1 MFFKKNLRIYFLSIY
16 LDGNIQLK
24 ITSEQYINY
33 GKQEN
38 IVLKYYIHSQIKE
51 TNQTFTRNDNI
62 VFNKHDIV
70 KPVSQFFMI
79 EFKFSKFLS
88 DS

>member
-1 MFFKKNLRIYFLSIY
+1 MINFLSIN

-38 IVLKYYIHSQIKE
+38 IILKYYLHSQIKE
-51 TNQTFTRNDNI
+51 TNQTFTRDDNI

-70 KPVSQFFMI
+70 KPVSQLSMI
-79 EFKFSKFLS
+79 EFKFSEFLS